1 VVETPDTA
9 LQRIRASRSAV
20 AAARPAPV
28 GTPAPTPP
36 PSPAPTPTPAPS
48 GTPVPISPVEKLR
61 QVEQETQPAAPPIP
75 APTPY
80 YVTALG
86 KPSERAPF
94 AFVPWQPADLVATQ
108 DELKQEIQL
117 WEGAGGISR
126 PRGSAG
132 DVYDAYGNIFTVE
145 KNMGALLEQVE
156 SYDPASVKDLRWAS
170 SGYTVNIASLN
181 PRKAV
186 IDAVNSIAKERPDD
200 YTAYLASDA
209 GLQDLFQRSQIAL
222 LTPPNFIEISA
233 VNIKDWGPDLIHA
246 HLPAGPLTNILANT
260 VEVVGDPYFLAMGPV
275 FPGATLAAKAL
286 VMGEMAVGMAA
297 GEEGAEAVGAP
308 PIAGQLVGGIALPSL
323 AGLTRAGL
331 RAVLERAASNP
342 ELGTPATELLRQKGA
357 IVTGA
362 DEISRALGTEP
373 RVLYRGTSTALGD
386 QPLGEG
392 AFLTPIKEDAQVYA
406 NTTAKIHG
414 GEPQVITVEAAPDAI
429 APSEIPGL
437 AADRGAVRVIN
448 PAGIRAIPEVPTVKT
463 LGDVVV
469 TFMGH
474 DPSLKAFTPAVAQI
488 LERAGGSPGRLRIG
502 LRTLLESG
510 GETPSAQFVDDF
522 AKSLEEVQRAGTL
535 FGPAGA
541 PAGALPAMAG
551 GENLLTPELMNN
563 MARSALERPEAQ
575 DLLRKTANIL
585 AEYIPGAKL
594 LIEAT
599 NRMALA
605 EDPHLAGAFRWVL
618 NKQWQDAQREVALS
632 SFRATKPPFIENE
645 IGQIW
650 LPEAVGSAKGSW
662 IAVGDVFEN
671 VMRGE
676 STYLPR
682 LSVEQVS
689 WIKRATGT
697 LKQFTTE
704 AEAATGMKIAT
715 REVYWPRFVKDPT
728 AGRWSIQAGLTGR
741 GRPPALFRRMFE
753 EQQEAIAEHGLR
765 YKPGVINQ
773 MDLYTQ
779 GMQRIARNGLVN
791 AWWKEKGVIRIGAPT
806 LKERPIGEL
815 GFGFRGVMNKEQLRE
830 VATVIGPTTRNPLI
844 TIPAKVNSVFRL
856 LLTGTADTGWGAI
869 QLMTMPFSPAGPG
882 KWAEAM
888 ARGFY
893 NMILNPRGFYE
904 FVANS
909 AAARRY
915 AMYGGNLGL
924 DTEFFEATKLL
935 GTSGVPVVGPMWNVA
950 SYPLRAFV
958 RRLEIGFET
967 SLAYGRIFTFD
978 AMADAARAPSLAA
991 RAAGAPAELAGEA
1004 LHDELYRV
1012 ARFTD
1017 TLIGQ
1022 PRLEGVVSP
1031 TQMQFESAWVWF
1043 AARYTRSFLG
1053 TLSYVA
1059 GSGYTPAQARVI
1071 LAKMLM
1077 GGAATISGLIAGVGT
1092 LQGHSQER
1100 ILHDIAVALNP
1111 MSGKKHMAMNIN
1123 GGWFGLGGTYRSGFA
1138 MFVGMADKDNWNYDN
1153 WEATTPGG
1161 VHLPNGLWDNP
1172 ITRGWR
1178 SRGAPASTKLVDF
1191 LNGADYIGQEVDIS
1205 AFADDPRKLLNYFTD
1220 NFTPISINA
1229 YLQGQGDWR
1238 VRLPRATAEFFGLR
1252 TSPETG
1258 GEAQTAIRNKISNQ
1272 MYGMDYDQI
1281 TNNRVARQRVN
1292 DSPEVVA
1299 VLEGYVRPM
1308 QQYRPE
1314 SSWDKYIKQS
1324 EDVRANYGTQK
1335 EGLDDSARSGKLAGD
1350 DYRSRYSDLQRQ
1362 EFGELTGLQTA
1373 LGLTFEDKEAPP
1385 DSVDGA
1391 LNAYFAVDLNAYT
1404 DPATQETDWEGFYAD
1419 REAALVGLSDTD
1431 RADVDW
1437 YLSRH
1442 ESELHRD
1449 FGKAFDEIIKPSGY
1463 LNARETVAQALKVDL
1478 PTLQKAAQQALLD
1491 RGARAGGADVWL
1503 VVDEILNQG
1512 LEAKLGED
1520 APTLSDLRNAL
1531 REASPRLDVELYRQ
1545 GYSDKV
1551 RTLAA
1556 VQMANDLKA
1565 QYPDRAY
1572 FTPPIVQ
1579 NAKGASPTART
1590 TTSGQSDQ
1598 SVVAF
1603 LQAGR
1608 ATHPDE
1614 AEVQSEYD
1622 LMIGAVASGQ
1632 NLPEAIR
1639 LAESHLNAHINA
1651 LRPEVMDTD
1660 RDPYPG
1666 HPEKNQEAAAG
1677 FTSVLALLKSKWVA
1691 RPTE

>member
-1 VVETPDTA
+1 MKQ
-9 LQRIRASRSAV
+9 L
-20 AAARPAPV
+20 
-28 GTPAPTPP
+28 
-36 PSPAPTPTPAPS
+36 
-48 GTPVPISPVEKLR
+48 ISDWN
-61 QVEQETQPAAPPIP
+61 AAPMVSKPNG
-75 APTPY
+75 PTS
-80 YVTALG
+80 TML
-86 KPSERAPF
+86 
-94 AFVPWQPADLVATQ
+94 
-108 DELKQEIQL
+108 
-117 WEGAGGISR
+117 
-126 PRGSAG
+126 
-132 DVYDAYGNIFTVE
+132 DAYGNIYLAV
-145 KNMGALLEQVE
+145 KNTQAFVDQV
-156 SYDPASVKDLRWAS
+156 SQYAPDAVKDVSKGTLGRDVA
-170 SGYTVNIASLN
+170 TLN
-181 PRKAV
+181 PRRAV
-186 IDAVNSIAKERPDD
+186 MNAVNSIAEERLGD
-200 YTAYLASDA
+200 YTAYLSSEA
-209 GLQDLFQRSQIAL
+209 GLQDLVQRAFVDVLSPQIGSDSNFFKDFYNFYA
-222 LTPPNFIEISA
+222 TPGRKASEFIRS
-233 VNIKDWGPDLIHA
+233 NLPPGPV
-246 HLPAGPLTNILANT
+246 TNILAST
-260 VEVVGDPYFLAMGPV
+260 TEILGDPLFL
-275 FPGATLAAKAL
+275 ATLAVLPPAGLAAKGL
-286 VMGEMAVGMAA
+286 LAVEIAGGMAI
-297 GEEGAEAVGAP
+297 GEEGAEQTGLP
-308 PIAGQLVGGIALPSL
+308 PILGQVVGGIALPSL
-323 AGLTRAGL
+323 AGLTRAGV
-331 RAVLERAASNP
+331 RAALERAIANP
-342 ELGTPATELLRQKGA
+342 EAGTPATELLRREGA
-357 IVTGA
+357 IVTGT

-414 GEPQVITVEAAPDAI
+414 GEPRVITVEAAPDAI
-429 APSEIPGL
+429 VPSEIPGL
-437 AADRGAVRVIN
+437 AADRGAVRVVN
-448 PAGIRAIPEVPTVKT
+448 PAGIKPIVE
-463 LGDVVV
+463 
-469 TFMGH
+469 
-474 DPSLKAFTPAVAQI
+474 
-488 LERAGGSPGRLRIG
+488 
-502 LRTLLESG
+502 
-510 GETPSAQFVDDF
+510 
-522 AKSLEEVQRAGTL
+522 
-535 FGPAGA
+535 GA
-541 PAGALPAMAG
+541 PIPAMAG

-618 NKQWQDAQREVALS
+618 SKQWQDAQREVALS

-650 LPEAVGSAKGSW
+650 LPEAVGRTKGSW

-682 LSVEQVS
+682 LSAEQVS
-689 WIKRATGT
+689 WIKKATAT

-765 YKPGVINQ
+765 YKPGVVNQ
-773 MDLYTQ
+773 MDLYSQ

-791 AWWKEKGVIRIGAPT
+791 AWWKEQGVIRIGAPT
-806 LKERPIGEL
+806 LRERPIGEL

-830 VATVIGPTTRNPLI
+830 VGTVIGPSTRNPLI

-935 GTSGVPVVGPMWNVA
+935 GTSGVPVVGPVWNVA

-991 RAAGAPAELAGEA
+991 RMAGAPAELTGEA

-1053 TLSYVA
+1053 TLSYTA

-1071 LAKMLM
+1071 LSKMLM
-1077 GGAATISGLIAGVGT
+1077 GGMATMSGIIAGVGK
-1092 LQGHSQER
+1092 LQGHSEDQ
-1100 ILHDIAVALNP
+1100 ILKDISVAINP
-1111 MSGKKHMAMNIN
+1111 MSGKKFMALNIN
-1123 GGWFGLGGTYRSGFA
+1123 GGWYGLGGTYRSGFA
-1138 MFVGMADKDNWNYDN
+1138 MMAGLADKDNWNYDN

-1161 VHLPNGLWDNP
+1161 MHLPNGVWDNP

-1191 LNGADYIGQEVDIS
+1191 LNGADYIGQEVDIE

-1238 VRLPRATAEFFGLR
+1238 VRLPRAMAEFFGLR

-1258 GEAQTAIRNKISNQ
+1258 GEAQTAIRNRISNQ
-1272 MYGMDYDQI
+1272 MYGMDYDQL

-1324 EDVRANYGTQK
+1324 EDVRANYGGQK
-1335 EGLDDSARSGKLAGD
+1335 EGLDTSARAGKLAGD
-1350 DYRSRYSDLQRQ
+1350 DYRARYSDLQRQ

-1385 DSVDGA
+1385 ETVDGA
-1391 LNAYFAVDLNAYT
+1391 LNAYFDVDLNAYT

-1419 REAALVGLSDTD
+1419 REATLVGLSDTD

-1491 RGARAGGADVWL
+1491 RGARAGGADVWA

-1512 LEAKLGED
+1512 LVAKLGED

-1531 REASPRLDVELYRQ
+1531 REASHRLDVELYRQ
-1545 GYSDKV
+1545 GYVDKV
-1551 RTLAA
+1551 RTKKA
-1556 VQMANDLKA
+1556 VQVANDLKA

-1572 FTPPIVQ
+1572 FTPPVVQ
-1579 NAKGASPTART
+1579 GAK
-1590 TTSGQSDQ
+1590 
-1598 SVVAF
+1598 
-1603 LQAGR
+1603 
-1608 ATHPDE
+1608 
-1614 AEVQSEYD
+1614 
-1622 LMIGAVASGQ
+1622 
-1632 NLPEAIR
+1632 
-1639 LAESHLNAHINA
+1639 
-1651 LRPEVMDTD
+1651 
-1660 RDPYPG
+1660 
-1666 HPEKNQEAAAG
+1666 
-1677 FTSVLALLKSKWVA
+1677 
-1691 RPTE
+1691 

>member
-1 VVETPDTA
+1 MKQ
-9 LQRIRASRSAV
+9 L
-20 AAARPAPV
+20 
-28 GTPAPTPP
+28 
-36 PSPAPTPTPAPS
+36 
-48 GTPVPISPVEKLR
+48 ISDWN
-61 QVEQETQPAAPPIP
+61 AAPMVSKPQGPTQTTLDAYENIYLTVKNTE
-75 APTPY
+75 AFLNQVDQYTPY
-80 YVTALG
+80 AVGELRKGQLG
-86 KPSERAPF
+86 E
-94 AFVPWQPADLVATQ
+94 
-108 DELKQEIQL
+108 
-117 WEGAGGISR
+117 
-126 PRGSAG
+126 
-132 DVYDAYGNIFTVE
+132 
-145 KNMGALLEQVE
+145 
-156 SYDPASVKDLRWAS
+156 
-170 SGYTVNIASLN
+170 NIAALN
-181 PRKAV
+181 PRRAV
-186 IDAVNSIAKERPDD
+186 INAVNSIAEERLGD
-200 YTAYLASDA
+200 YTAYLSSDA
-209 GLQDLFQRSQIAL
+209 GLQDLTQRAFVGVLSPQIGNDSNFFKDFYNFYA
-222 LTPPNFIEISA
+222 TPGRKASEFIHTS
-233 VNIKDWGPDLIHA
+233 
-246 HLPAGPLTNILANT
+246 LPPGPLTDILAT
-260 VEVVGDPYFLAMGPV
+260 TAATLGDPLFL
-275 FPGATLAAKAL
+275 ATLAVLPPAGLAEKGL
-286 VMGEMAVGMAA
+286 LAVEIAGGMAA
-297 GEEGAEAVGAP
+297 GEEGAEKAGLP
-308 PIAGQLVGGIALPSL
+308 PILGQLVGGALAPSL
-323 AGLTRAGL
+323 VGFTRAGI
-331 RAVLERAASNP
+331 RAALERAMASP
-342 ELGTPATELLRQKGA
+342 EAGTPATELLRQKGA

-386 QPLGEG
+386 QPLAEG

-429 APSEIPGL
+429 VPSEIPGL
-437 AADRGAVRVIN
+437 AADRGAVRVVN
-448 PAGIRAIPEVPTVKT
+448 PAGITPVGEGGKVIFPAPEGYQKLSGLALFNVETGDLSLPRDLIGASNRLRAEFVQMGGEGHDVLAEANTLVGGDLESVGEGMVRITHDPQANLFSLRYDVDGFLRESGVIDQTEYEKGLQMAVRRLRRGYPDVGISIPET
-463 LGDVVV
+463 GE
-469 TFMGH
+469 F
-474 DPSLKAFTPAVAQI
+474 I
-488 LERAGGSPGRLRIG
+488 PGRVAKVV
-502 LRTLLESG
+502 G
-510 GETPSAQFVDDF
+510 G
-522 AKSLEEVQRAGTL
+522 K
-535 FGPAGA
+535 
-541 PAGALPAMAG
+541 ALPAMAG
-551 GENLLTPELMNN
+551 GANMLTPELMNN

-585 AEYIPGAKL
+585 AEYIPGARL

-618 NKQWQDAQREVALS
+618 SKVWQDAQREVALA

-650 LPEAVGSAKGSW
+650 LPEAVGRTKGSW
-662 IAVGDVFEN
+662 IAGGDVFED

-676 STYLPR
+676 SAYLPR

-689 WIKRATGT
+689 WIKRATAT
-697 LKQFTTE
+697 LKQFTVE
-704 AEAATGMKIAT
+704 AETALGIKIESPI
-715 REVYWPRFVKDPT
+715 RKVYWPRFVKDPT

-765 YKPGVINQ
+765 YKPGVVNQ
-773 MDLYTQ
+773 MDLYAQ

-791 AWWKEKGVIRIGAPT
+791 QWWKQQGVIRIGAPT
-806 LKERPIGEL
+806 LRERPIGEL
-815 GFGFRGVMNKEQLRE
+815 GFGFRGVMNKELLRE
-830 VATVIGPTTRNPLI
+830 VGTVIGPRTRNPLI

-935 GTSGVPVVGPMWNVA
+935 GTSGMPVVGPAWNVA

-991 RAAGAPAELAGEA
+991 RMAGAPAELTGEA

-1059 GSGYTPAQARVI
+1059 GSGYVPAQARVI
-1071 LAKMLM
+1071 LSKMLM
-1077 GGAATISGLIAGVGT
+1077 GGMATMAGLIAGVGK
-1092 LQGHSQER
+1092 LQGHSEDQ
-1100 ILHDIAVALNP
+1100 ILKDIQTAINP
-1111 MSGKKHMAMNIN
+1111 MSGKKFMAMNIN
-1123 GGWFGLGGTYRSGFA
+1123 GGWYGLGGTYRSGFA
-1138 MFVGMADKDNWNYDN
+1138 MMAGLADKDNWNYDN

-1161 VHLPNGLWDNP
+1161 MHLPNGLWDNP

-1178 SRGAPASTKLVDF
+1178 SRGAPASTKFADF
-1191 LNGADYIGQEVDIS
+1191 INGADYIGQQVDLE

-1220 NFTPISINA
+1220 NYTPITVNA
-1229 YLQGQGDWR
+1229 YLAGQGDWR
-1238 VRLPRATAEFFGLR
+1238 RRLPRSMAEFFGLR

-1272 MYGMDYDQI
+1272 MYGMDYDQL

-1314 SSWDKYIKQS
+1314 TAWQKYMEQS

-1335 EGLDDSARSGKLAGD
+1335 ETLDTAARNGIGT
-1350 DYRSRYSDLQRQ
+1350 DYRDKYSDLQTQ
-1362 EFGELTGLQTA
+1362 EFGELTGLQKV
-1373 LGLTFEDKEAPP
+1373 LGITFEDKEAPP

-1391 LNAYFAVDLNAYT
+1391 LNAYFAVDLSTYT

-1419 REAALVGLSDTD
+1419 REATLDGLSETD

-1449 FGKAFDEIIKPSGY
+1449 FQKTFDEVIRPSGY
-1463 LNARETVAQALKVDL
+1463 LNARETVAKALKVDL

-1491 RGARAGGADVWL
+1491 RGARAGAADVWP
-1503 VVDEILNQG
+1503 VVDEMLNQG
-1512 LEAKLGED
+1512 LEAKLGAN
-1520 APTLSDLRNAL
+1520 APTLADLRNAL

-1551 RTLAA
+1551 RTLTA
-1556 VQMANDLKA
+1556 VQLAKDLAA

-1572 FTPPIVQ
+1572 FQPPVV
-1579 NAKGASPTART
+1579 KGATAAPST
-1590 TTSGQSDQ
+1590 AGTSQYSAPDQ
-1598 SVVAF
+1598 AIAF
-1603 LQAGR
+1603 LRAGR

-1614 AEVQSEYD
+1614 AEVQHEYD
-1622 LMIGAVASGQ
+1622 VMIAAVASGQ

-1639 LAESHLNAHINA
+1639 LAESHLAAHINA

-1677 FTSVLALLKSKWVA
+1677 FTSVLALLKSK
-1691 RPTE
+1691 